1 MSNTALRRTLISTE
15 NAPRRSTQMNAINI
29 LRTLLIAALLS
40 CACAHA
46 TDQTIAIA
54 LEEGKQVASF
64 KVGDSSC
71 VLKDDQIRCAPTRNK

>member
-1 MSNTALRRTLISTE
+1 MSNTALRRTLLSTKR
-15 NAPRRSTQMNAINI
+15 NAEIHPMTATNI
-29 LRTLLIAALLS
+29 LRALLIAALLS

-64 KVGDSSC
+64 KLGDASC
-71 VLKDDQIRCAPTRNK
+71 VLKDDQIRCAPANK